1 MKQTKVKWNR
11 QNQETWKAIL
21 VRKKLNETDK
31 TLTGEREYS
40 IYAIN
45 VKGQLKQFFWKNKNM
60 IRAKAILY
68 TR

>member
-45 VKGQLKQFFWKNKNM
+45 VKGQLNFFEKIKIW
-60 IRAKAILY
+60 
-68 TR
+68 